1 MQLIM
6 VIDFHTHIFPD
17 SIARHAM
24 EVMSSNSEL
33 PYRSVATEESL
44 IDIMDRC
51 GVGKSVVCNVVT
63 KESQHESVL
72 RFAKS
77 IDSDRLVSFGSVCL
91 GSEYA
96 LEYVWKISDE
106 GLKGIK
112 LHPGMQCTKAL
123 DESCFPV
130 YDLIRALGLI
140 AVFHVGAEYSTPGVV
155 MAHPQ
160 DMAVIAKEFPGI
172 KIVSSH
178 MGGLNMA
185 DYVLENIAGK
195 SDIYLDTSYAA
206 SSWMDK
212 STMRKII
219 KKHGAEKI
227 LFGSDFPWHLPSQE
241 IDLINSLELSAS
253 DKELILGG
261 NAERLLGI

>member
-1 MQLIM
+1 MI
-6 VIDFHTHIFPD
+6 IDFHTHIFPD
-17 SIARHAM
+17 AIARHAM

-33 PYRSVATEESL
+33 PYRSVATEDSL
-44 IDIMDRC
+44 LDTMDKC
-51 GVGKSVVCNVVT
+51 GVDKSVVCNVVT

-77 IDSDRLVSFGSVCL
+77 IDSERLISFGSVCMD
-91 GSEYA
+91 SVYA

-112 LHPGMQCTKAL
+112 LHPGMQCVSAV
-123 DESCFPV
+123 DERCFPV

-160 DMAVIAKEFPGI
+160 DMALIAKEFPGI
-172 KIVSSH
+172 KIVSAH

-185 DYVLENIAGK
+185 DYVLDNIAGK
-195 SDIYLDTSYAA
+195 SDIYFDTSYAA
-206 SSWMDK
+206 ASWMDK
-212 STMRKII
+212 TTMTKII
-219 KKHGAEKI
+219 KRHGAEKI
-227 LFGSDFPWHLPSQE
+227 LLGSDFPWHLPSQE
-241 IDLINSLELSAS
+241 IDLINSLELSSS

-261 NAERLLGI
+261 NAARLLEL